1 MRDGERK
8 GRETHFWSIINNKC
22 LLQKKKKKYPAEFST
37 SLLWKV
43 KSLTGRQDAD
53 GKTRFQS
60 AHVTQLWSSSRE
72 DSSVWRQQVE
82 ASSLP
87 SGVPGRKAGLQR
99 LSSWAL
105 RIPPQASLK
114 SRHQKHLF

>member
-22 LLQKKKKKYPAEFST
+22 LLQKKKKYPTEFST

-43 KSLTGRQDAD
+43 KSLTRGQDAD

-60 AHVTQLWSSSRE
+60 AHVTPAVVIFLGRLRCLATTGGGLKPSLWSSRQE
-72 DSSVWRQQVE
+72 DRTPASVILGVE
-82 ASSLP
+82 DP
-87 SGVPGRKAGLQR
+87 STG
-99 LSSWAL
+99 
-105 RIPPQASLK
+105 
-114 SRHQKHLF
+114 